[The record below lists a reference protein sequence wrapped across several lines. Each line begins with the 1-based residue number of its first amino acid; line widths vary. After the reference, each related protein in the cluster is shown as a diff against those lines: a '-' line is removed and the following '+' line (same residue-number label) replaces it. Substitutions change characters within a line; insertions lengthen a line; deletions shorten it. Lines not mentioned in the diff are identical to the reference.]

1 MSEINPLD
9 PPPSIAN
16 PGPAPTRNSRDEV
29 FAEAANAFLGR
40 IPPFA
45 DDLQTAL
52 LWFSAVA
59 SFVETVA
66 QDTQGALSPAI
77 EELVAQV
84 SAIRDNAD
92 TLLAAAVSDITNT
105 TTALRNDSQAARDLA
120 QTYRQQTEAARD
132 AVAQLINTLNADPNA
147 PLDLNIQIDRI
158 PAPAQASY
166 AMDDQGRINTVTET
180 VGTDTRT
187 TELTYNNQNL
197 VTEQKV
203 TFRGAVR
210 TETYSY
216 DDNGNITA
224 LNAVEAPEEVT
235 P

>member
-9 PPPSIAN
+9 PPPEITN
-16 PGPAPTRNSRDEV
+16 PGPAPTRNNRDEV

-45 DDLQTAL
+45 DDLQAAL
-52 LWFSAVA
+52 AWFSAVA

-92 TLLAAAVSDITNT
+92 TLLADAVSDITST
-105 TTALRNDSQAARDLA
+105 TTALRDDSQAARDLA
-120 QTYRQQTEAARD
+120 QTYRQQAEAARD
-132 AVAQLINTLNADPNA
+132 AVAQLIDTLNADPNA
-147 PLDLNIQIDRI
+147 PLDLNIEIDRI
-158 PAPAQASY
+158 PAPASASY

-180 VGTDTRT
+180 VGTDTRV
-187 TELTYNNQNL
+187 TELTYNDQDL
-197 VTEQKV
+197 VTEQRT

-224 LNAVEAPEEVT
+224 LNAVEAPEEPT